1 MGLSNGCTSKRVTSL
16 IATRSWSRF
25 LKETDEMQRIVSLT
39 DTRAQEFRTNDV
51 NNRRLAA
58 ELKERQQAAR
68 FARPERDLERL
79 QAQDKMYVR
88 DRLKQLLDPGTPFL
102 ELSSLAANEAYEGEV
117 PGAGVV
123 SGIGIVSGR
132 EVVINAGDA
141 SVKGGAWYPL
151 SVKKIVRALDVA
163 IENRLPVVHLC
174 DSAGGFL
181 PLQAEFFADRYYAG
195 RIFRNQSILSKM
207 VVPQVAVVMGH
218 CTAGGAYV
226 PALSDY
232 NIIVRGTGA
241 IFLGGPPLVKAATGE
256 EVSVEELGGAEMHTS
271 VSGTGDYFASS
282 EMHAL
287 AIARD
292 IVARFNRIPKATVD
306 QIAPEP
312 PAYDPSEL
320 YGIIPK
326 DPRVQFDMREIIAGL
341 VDGSRFHEYQPRYGQ
356 TLVCG
361 VARLYGYQ
369 IGILANNGVLFSDS
383 ALKGAHFIQLC
394 DKNRTPLLFL
404 QNITGFM
411 VGRDY
416 ERRGITKDGAKLI
429 MAVAGAAVPKFTVV
443 CNGSYGAGNY
453 GMAGRAF
460 DPRFMFTWPQSQ
472 ISVMGAEQAVDV
484 LTDIKAKQLA
494 RNGERLSEPQL
505 AAIREPILED
515 YRERASA
522 YYATSELW
530 DDGILDPVDTR
541 NALAIAL
548 SAALN
553 APIEAPHYGVFR
565 M

>member
-1 MGLSNGCTSKRVTSL
+1 
-16 IATRSWSRF
+16 
-25 LKETDEMQRIVSLT
+25 MQRINSLT
-39 DTRAQEFRTNDV
+39 DTRAADFRANHQH
-51 NNRRLAA
+51 NRRLAVD
-58 ELKERQQAAR
+58 LKERQRAAR
-68 FARPERDLERL
+68 FARPERDMERL
-79 QAQDKMYVR
+79 RRQNKMFVR
-88 DRLKQLLDPGTPFL
+88 DRIEALLDPGTPFL
-102 ELSSLAANEAYEGEV
+102 ELSTLAGNMAYDGEV
-117 PGAGVV
+117 PGAAQVVGIGVV
-123 SGIGIVSGR
+123 AGR
-132 EVVINAGDA
+132 EVIIHADDA

-151 SVKKIVRALDVA
+151 SVKKIVRALDIA

-181 PLQAEFFADRYYAG
+181 PLQAQFFADRYYAG

-207 VVPQVAVVMGH
+207 GVPQVAVVLGH

-232 NIIVRGTGA
+232 NVIVRGTGA

-256 EVSVEELGGAEMHTS
+256 EVTTEELGGADMHTS
-271 VSGTGDYFASS
+271 VSGTGDYPAAS
-282 EMHAL
+282 ELHAI

-292 IVARFNRIPKATVD
+292 IAARFARPQKAAVD
-306 QIAPEP
+306 WVEPEP
-312 PAYDPSEL
+312 PAYDPEEL

-326 DPRVQFDMREIIAGL
+326 DPRVQFDMREIIARI

-356 TLVCG
+356 SLVCG
-361 VARLYGYQ
+361 FARLHGYQ
-369 IGILANNGVLFSDS
+369 IGILANNGVLFNDS

-411 VGRDY
+411 VGREY

-429 MAVAGAAVPKFTVV
+429 MAVAGASVPKFTVV
-443 CNGSYGAGNY
+443 CNGSYGAGTY

-472 ISVMGAEQAVDV
+472 VSVMGAEQAAGV
-484 LTDIKAKQLA
+484 LTDIKARQLA
-494 RNGERLSEPQL
+494 RDGGELSEEQL
-505 AAIREPILED
+505 SAIREPILDE
-515 YRERASA
+515 YRERSSA
-522 YYATSELW
+522 YYATSEIW
-530 DDGILDPVDTR
+530 DDGILDPIDTR

-548 SAALN
+548 SASLN
-553 APIEAPHYGVFR
+553 TPIDAPHYGVFR